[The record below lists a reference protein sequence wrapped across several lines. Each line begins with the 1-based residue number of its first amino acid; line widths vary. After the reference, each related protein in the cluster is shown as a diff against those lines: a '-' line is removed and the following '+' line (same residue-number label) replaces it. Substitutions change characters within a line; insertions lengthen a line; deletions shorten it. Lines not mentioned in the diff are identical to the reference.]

1 MKRVFDE
8 ISDEEWENHSFKP
21 SRILGAS
28 STSKF
33 TTPPIESFAFNSRS
47 DDHFVDLTNDRE
59 DEGFEL
65 QAEDLEDHDADDVT
79 AGRSVG
85 RGRRFVVDDDEDEA
99 AEVVEVK
106 SDEDE
111 EEPMLFDVGEVR

>member
-28 STSKF
+28 STSKS
-33 TTPPIESFAFNSRS
+33 TTPPPIEAFAFNSRS
-47 DDHFVDLTNDRE
+47 DDDFVDLTDDRE

-106 SDEDE
+106 PGQGFSKKIR
-111 EEPMLFDVGEVR
+111 FKRG